1 MSNNISIFEN
11 IKNKNNLNRTINI
24 LKDIKNK
31 KRTIK
36 KLLVNN
42 SNIIIENKNYR
53 SRNNRKPSILLEFE
67 KGLEKTFFSL
77 NGIISQ
83 QLPFFK
89 KCLIQNQMKK
99 NLKLKEKINAGKLT
113 YYFLKEN
120 EEQLQSDKRNNNLH
134 RKLIAVSNNYTIAI
148 DKDDDLKKKSH
159 KKIDKKKLYD
169 SLFLNSLRKN
179 KENSKNK
186 NVLNTFDSNQ
196 SNNENNLEN
205 NEENFY
211 NNTYYKSIIR
221 KKLLIP
227 KIKLYSLNH
236 INKNNTHNSNS
247 NNNNNVINISQT
259 LNSMENT
266 NQSSYFNNYMILNKT
281 SRNRTMNKNNSGIFR
296 AKTERKKTQKLST
309 HNKAYAFVL
318 QQKLKFLNKKQNDIE
333 QNLIN
338 IIDNNEF
345 LKPLPTDF
353 KKDVEVISGV
363 KPKKKRAKGTGKEYV
378 SKIKKI
384 EGEKYKNNNRKRNNL
399 YINEIFSKTTDNE
412 DNNDLLNRAENIEL
426 RNKYLNSVEKNKK
439 EEKLKDIM
447 KDKKIRLK
455 IKENMVHIQKKFYNM
470 KIYKNKLYEEIKNYG
485 NN

>member
-11 IKNKNNLNRTINI
+11 IKNKYNLNQSLNI

-36 KLLVNN
+36 KLINN
-42 SNIIIENKNYR
+42 PNVIADNNYR

-67 KGLEKTFFSL
+67 KGLEKTFFSI

-89 KCLIQNQMKK
+89 KCLVKNELKK

-113 YYFLKEN
+113 YYFIKEN
-120 EEQLQSDKRNNNLH
+120 EEQLQSDKRTNNLR
-134 RKLIAVSNNYTIAI
+134 RKLIAVSNNYTIGI
-148 DKDDDLKKKSH
+148 DKDNDLKKKKY
-159 KKIDKKKLYD
+159 KKIDQKKLYD
-169 SLFLNSLRKN
+169 NLFMNSLRKN
-179 KENSKNK
+179 SDNSKNK
-186 NVLNTFDSNQ
+186 IFLNTLDSNQ
-196 SNNENNLEN
+196 SNIEENNDEN
-205 NEENFY
+205 EF

-221 KKLLIP
+221 KKILIP
-227 KIKLYSLNH
+227 KINLYSLN
-236 INKNNTHNSNS
+236 NNTNNTILNS
-247 NNNNNVINISQT
+247 NNNNKINISQT

-266 NQSSYFNNYMILNKT
+266 NQSSYFNNNILLNKT
-281 SRNRTMNKNNSGIFR
+281 SRNRTLNKNNSDFYN
-296 AKTERKKTQKLST
+296 AKSERKKSQKITT

-318 QQKLKFLNKKQNDIE
+318 QQKIKFLNKKQNDIE

-345 LKPLPTDF
+345 LKPLPVDF

-384 EGEKYKNNNRKRNNL
+384 EGEKYKNNLRKRNKL
-399 YINEIFSKTTDNE
+399 FINEIFSKTVENDDNH
-412 DNNDLLNRAENIEL
+412 DLLNRAENIEL
-426 RNKYLNSVEKNKK
+426 RNKYVNSVEKIKK
-439 EEKLKDIM
+439 EEKM
-447 KDKKIRLK
+447 RDKIKNIKIRLRL
-455 IKENMVHIQKKFYNM
+455 KENMNFINKKFYNM
-470 KIYKNKLYEEIKNYG
+470 KIYKKKLFEEIKNF
-485 NN
+485 NNN